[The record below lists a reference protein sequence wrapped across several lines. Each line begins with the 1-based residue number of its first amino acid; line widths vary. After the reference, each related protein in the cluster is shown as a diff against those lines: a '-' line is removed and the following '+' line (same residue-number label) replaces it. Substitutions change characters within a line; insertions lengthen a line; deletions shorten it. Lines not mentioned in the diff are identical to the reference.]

1 MEAGGKSM
9 GRRFGRGARGGDV
22 VEQTIDTL
30 LGALIAVE
38 QARDALENVRGRFGR
53 TKRTRHEGRA
63 YGKLG
68 GPGIAVLVLL
78 TIGAL
83 AFWLLRRRAREETAP
98 ATPAPEEGVEE
109 ATPPETEVVAP
120 GPPSA
125 EDVPQGRH
133 HLRVRN
139 APRGAGLRLRHRQ
152 PPEKNHRRARSA
164 PEEGNKG
171 QLCSDLLPTAQP

>member
-1 MEAGGKSM
+1 MEASGKSM

-22 VEQTIDTL
+22 VEETIDTL

-125 EDVPQGRH
+125 EDVPPRE
-133 HLRVRN
+133 
-139 APRGAGLRLRHRQ
+139 APPPGEERPERRGAT
-152 PPEKNHRRARSA
+152 
-164 PEEGNKG
+164 
-171 QLCSDLLPTAQP
+171 PTAPPTPREEPPPGEERPGRG

>member
-38 QARDALENVRGRFGR
+38 QARDALENVRGQFGR

-83 AFWLLRRRAREETAP
+83 AFWLLRRRAREE
-98 ATPAPEEGVEE
+98 

-125 EDVPQGRH
+125 EDVPPRE
-133 HLRVRN
+133 
-139 APRGAGLRLRHRQ
+139 APPPGEERPERRGATLSGPGTPR
-152 PPEKNHRRARSA
+152 
-164 PEEGNKG
+164 EE
-171 QLCSDLLPTAQP
+171 